1 MAVHVK
7 KNIISKEVRVSDL
20 NSEGDMEVCAVRC
33 DEMGVIIACVYRPPS
48 GNHKIFFSN
57 MEKLLRRICNGDS
70 TVIICGDFNINLL
83 EKHNRQEIRY
93 GNRLIKLLDYYDLT
107 ASIETPIRITK
118 STSTLIDN
126 IFTNQAK
133 NTFTACNRD
142 PGLSDHFSQVL
153 HS

>member
-1 MAVHVK
+1 VK
-7 KNIISKEVRVSDL
+7 TNIISKEVRVSDL

-33 DEMGVIIACVYRPPS
+33 DEMGVIVVCVYRPPS

-57 MEKLLRRICNGDS
+57 MEKLLGRICNSDT
-70 TVIICGDFNINLL
+70 TVFICGDFNINLL